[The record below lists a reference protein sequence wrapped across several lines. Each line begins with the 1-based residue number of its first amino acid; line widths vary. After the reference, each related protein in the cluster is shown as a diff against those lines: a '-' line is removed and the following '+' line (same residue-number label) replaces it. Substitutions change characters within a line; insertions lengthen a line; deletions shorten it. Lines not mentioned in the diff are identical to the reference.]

1 MWYSYTTFFFLSR
14 LKAWWI
20 LINIMSMLSQYIL
33 YQEFFFFHVCVLNF
47 PDFSKKRR
55 RNWLIVES
63 SVTYQSCQKPGAV
76 PLNTTCTAYS
86 PCTAC
91 TCILYTAYITMY
103 CQLTVCWSMKCDWAE
118 QQIKPGHVF
127 AEQRFPVV
135 STDFRFNYSHNF
147 SVCNLFRLE
156 KLF

>member
-1 MWYSYTTFFFLSR
+1 MVLLYHLLFLSR

-55 RNWLIVES
+55 RNWLTAES

-86 PCTAC
+86 PCTTYIIYCLHNHVLPINSLLVNEMWLSRAANKSR
-91 TCILYTAYITMY
+91 TCFRRT
-103 CQLTVCWSMKCDWAE
+103 
-118 QQIKPGHVF
+118 
-127 AEQRFPVV
+127 VV
-135 STDFRFNYSHNF
+135 SCGVHWF
-147 SVCNLFRLE
+147 SL
-156 KLF
+156 